1 MQTSIVLFTRDL
13 RLHDNPALTVAARGS
28 ERVVPLFVV
37 DDALV
42 SGRAGAPNRLAFL
55 LESLRDLNDS
65 LRKRGSRLA
74 IRRGDWAKEAIRF
87 AGEADAG
94 TIFISEDVSGYA
106 RTRRR
111 RLEREAA
118 EAGIAVRAFEGVTV
132 VPPGELTP
140 ASGDHYRV
148 FTPYWNVWRRAAK
161 RDPLPAPRKLR
172 SPTRLRTGSIPRL
185 SDLTPEEPADELP
198 SGGET
203 AARDRLA
210 RWLRGGAR
218 EYAELNDDLAADATS
233 HLSAYLHFGCL
244 SANEVLSRAEER
256 GGSAD
261 FARQLCWR
269 DFHHQVMAA
278 RPDLVHNDY
287 RKRGRR
293 WRKPAGMLDAWRQG
307 RTGFPIVDAG
317 MRQLAAEG
325 YMHNRARLIVASFLT
340 KTLGVDWRAGADH
353 FEDLLVDA
361 DLANNR
367 GNWQWVAGTGNDTRP
382 NRVLNPIR
390 QARRFDPDGT
400 YVRRHVPELEELPG
414 RSIHEPWK
422 LGDEARDRLEY
433 PEPVVPPPS

>member
-1 MQTSIVLFTRDL
+1 VQTSIALFTRDL
-13 RLHDNPALTVAARGS
+13 RLHDHPALTAAVRGS

-42 SGRAGAPNRLAFL
+42 SGRAGTPNRLAFL
-55 LESLRDLNDS
+55 LESLDDLDAS

-74 IRRGDWAKEAIRF
+74 VRRGDWVKEASRF
-87 AGEADAG
+87 AGEAGADA
-94 TIFISEDVSGYA
+94 IFLSEDVSGYA
-106 RTRRR
+106 QR
-111 RLEREAA
+111 RLRHLQAA
-118 EAGIAVRAFEGVTV
+118 CDQDGVAVRAFEGATV
-132 VPPGELTP
+132 IPPAELTP
-140 ASGDHYRV
+140 TSGDHYRV
-148 FTPYWNVWRRAAK
+148 FTPYWNAWRRAGK

-172 SPTRLRTGSIPRL
+172 SPARLRAGSIPKL
-185 SDLTPEEPADELP
+185 SELTGGEPADDLP
-198 SGGET
+198 PGGET
-203 AARDRLA
+203 AARRRLG
-210 RWLRGGAR
+210 RWLRGLAGD
-218 EYAELNDDLAADATS
+218 YSELHDDLAADATS

-244 SANEVLSRAEER
+244 SANDVLARAEQ
-256 GGSAD
+256 GGGNQE
-261 FARQLCWR
+261 FIRQLCWR

-293 WRKPAGMLDAWRQG
+293 WKQPGDGLDAWRQG

-317 MRQLAAEG
+317 MRQLATEG

-353 FEDLLVDA
+353 FEELLVDA

-390 QARRFDPDGT
+390 QARRFDPDGA
-400 YVRRHVPELEELPG
+400 YVRRYVSELEGLEG

-422 LGDEARDRLEY
+422 LDDESRDRIDY
-433 PEPVVPPPS
+433 PEPIVAPPS